1 MRTETWVPF
10 RICSVSLRSSEL
22 LVRLCFLSSSFPHWL
37 AGLPPTADWYDSWAG
52 PYHCCLWSSV
62 HLLSKSVVL
71 RYYQDS
77 LTEPFSV
84 LCTHLQYERFYNCQR
99 RDGALRFMT
108 LPEPFR
114 MNCGLSSAPRVTL
127 SLQLHWSVFPLHLV
141 HACRHAIICS
151 VRHSLPIIRRNM

>member
-77 LTEPFSV
+77 LTNPS
-84 LCTHLQYERFYNCQR
+84 LCFAPTCS
-99 RDGALRFMT
+99 
-108 LPEPFR
+108 
-114 MNCGLSSAPRVTL
+114 MNAFIIVKEEMVPWGLWPCL
-127 SLQLHWSVFPLHLV
+127 SLSGWIVAFHLLRGSRCLCNCTEV
-141 HACRHAIICS
+141 TFHYIWYMHADM
-151 VRHSLPIIRRNM
+151 P